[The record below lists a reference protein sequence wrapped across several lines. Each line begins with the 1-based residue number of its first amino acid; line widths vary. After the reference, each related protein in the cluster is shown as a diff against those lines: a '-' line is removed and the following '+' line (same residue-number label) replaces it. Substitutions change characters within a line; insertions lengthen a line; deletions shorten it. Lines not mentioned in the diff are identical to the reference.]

1 MALLLAKKGKDCV
14 AVARKTVKE
23 INQGKAK
30 DAYVKLHDLKT
41 HGTELAEQAE
51 DLAKRLEKVQE
62 YNQKQEEETQ

>member
-1 MALLLAKKGKDCV
+1 MALSLVAKGKDCV

-23 INQGKAK
+23 INQGNVK
-30 DAYVKLHDLKT
+30 DASIKLDDLRM

-62 YNQKQEEETQ
+62 YNQNMEEETQ